1 MYVILMYVCN
11 SNVCNS
17 NVFYLI
23 FQNVSRGAGADYL
36 SASSHMTRGVSKH
49 IVLQSPARRSTGVC
63 ECGER

>member
-23 FQNVSRGAGADYL
+23 FQSVFRGVGAEYL
-36 SASSHMTRGVSKH
+36 SASGHMTRGVSKH
-49 IVLQSPARRSTGVC
+49 VVLQSPARAQHWSV
-63 ECGER
+63 